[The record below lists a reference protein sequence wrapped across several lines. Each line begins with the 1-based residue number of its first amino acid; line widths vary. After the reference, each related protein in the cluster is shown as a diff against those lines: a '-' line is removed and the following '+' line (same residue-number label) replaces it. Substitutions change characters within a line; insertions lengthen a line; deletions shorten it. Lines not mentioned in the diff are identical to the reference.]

1 MRSHIE
7 IECDQK
13 VWQRVENLI
22 REKLPT
28 ANATSAA
35 PAAQSAN
42 NASALNTPPAEAT
55 SSQQR

>member
-28 ANATSAA
+28 ALGGASTPAAPASNNATALNAQPANATS
-35 PAAQSAN
+35 Q
-42 NASALNTPPAEAT
+42 E
-55 SSQQR
+55 R